1 MRAFA
6 RGDPSRSV
14 AGSGLGLSIVQQ
26 IAARMAG
33 RLRFERDAD
42 GHHARVSLDVRRTV
56 DPRPIAPGM
65 QPAPPLLPSLKS
77 GRTNL
82 IVVAGLLQVVLMWL
96 LSS

>member
-1 MRAFA
+1 
-6 RGDPSRSV
+6 V

-56 DPRPIAPGM
+56 DPRPIAPGH
-65 QPAPPLLPSLKS
+65 A
-77 GRTNL
+77 
-82 IVVAGLLQVVLMWL
+82 A
-96 LSS
+96 